1 MATRGREIDEDDQR
15 RIRKLARDFP
25 ASAGRGRLGG
35 ISHAARIVGVDRHTA
50 RKYAKAEEIRLLRKR
65 EGGGR

>member
-25 ASAGRGRLGG
+25 ASAGRGRMGG

-50 RKYAKAEEIRLLRKR
+50 RKYAREQEIRIIKKKF
-65 EGGGR
+65 G